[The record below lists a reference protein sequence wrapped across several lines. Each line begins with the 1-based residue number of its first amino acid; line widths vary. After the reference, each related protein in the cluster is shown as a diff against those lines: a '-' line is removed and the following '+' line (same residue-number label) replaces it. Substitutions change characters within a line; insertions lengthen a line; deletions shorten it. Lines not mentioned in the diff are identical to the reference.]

1 MPGHL
6 DVEDSPAARLR
17 QRRAAR
23 NSTVSTES
31 ATAPAVASS
40 PTATKSKGRRKKV
53 GLVLHDLKDVV
64 EDGVEEMTV
73 KLRSKVS

>member
-1 MPGHL
+1 
-6 DVEDSPAARLR
+6 
-17 QRRAAR
+17 
-23 NSTVSTES
+23 
-31 ATAPAVASS
+31 VASS